1 MRIYAIALSIT
12 RQDGTTALLQLALHD
27 SPLTEAEAKD
37 YALRESQKRWPIVA
51 KRSQSV
57 MLIESA
63 APKAK
68 PAPVDPVRQG
78 SPFDVFGQMFGQ

>member
-12 RQDGTTALLQLALHD
+12 RQDGTTSLLQLALRD
-27 SPLTEAEAKD
+27 STLTETEAKD
-37 YALRESQKRWPIVA
+37 YALRESQKRWPAVA

-57 MLIESA
+57 MLIESV

-68 PAPVDPVRQG
+68 PAPVDFG
-78 SPFDVFGQMFGQ
+78 GVFNDMFGRAKP